1 MALVLDGP
9 ISVDIATGVV
19 SAAGNTSV
27 GLGNIPPG
35 YVPYH
40 TNEYVLTLI

>member
-1 MALVLDGP
+1 MAMVLDGP
-9 ISVDIATGVV
+9 ISVDIATGVA

-35 YVPYH
+35 YVVPYLFISA
-40 TNEYVLTLI
+40 NMY